1 MTGWQ
6 KMEIVNGQSSIYE
19 SGRRDS
25 NPLPRAWDTPETDYQ
40 SSCNFLLKKN
50 FGKRAEDGTRTRC
63 LQLGKL
69 SLYQVSYFRF

>member
-25 NPLPRAWDTPETDYQ
+25 NPLPRAWGTPETDYQ
-40 SSCNFLLKKN
+40 SSCNFPLKKILEKERKT
-50 FGKRAEDGTRTRC
+50 GLEPAAYSLGSCRSTR
-63 LQLGKL
+63 
-69 SLYQVSYFRF
+69 